1 MRNAQGWHRIATV
14 MILSLAAASASAWA
28 DESGDLGN
36 RFGLRVT
43 GGATGFP
50 LTTASAKIEAAV
62 GLYDFALAA
71 WLELPYL
78 PYLNL
83 GATAGGA
90 VTLSLDWLSVSARL
104 SRELALRQHAISF
117 AGRAAP
123 PAWLLYSGSPNL
135 LGGVTATAT
144 VTEGPQWISDGNG
157 LTLSPYVTAVIPLGD
172 VLLSST
178 VGFDAQIGSGDGLPS
193 VPGLRVLSTVDAGS
207 VIVTGTVEL
216 AAGCDALAA
225 VSASLSLPQ
234 AGLTLTGSYL
244 PPSSTSAEASYRL
257 SATYVFGN
265 QGLLPFVSG
274 NTGLECTG
282 DTCFVP

>member
-1 MRNAQGWHRIATV
+1 MRTSQGWRGIATV
-14 MILSLAAASASAWA
+14 MILSLVAASAMLWA
-28 DESGDLGN
+28 DESGDLAD
-36 RFGLRVT
+36 RFGLRIT

-62 GLYDFALAA
+62 GLSDVSLAA

-78 PYLNL
+78 PYLDL

-144 VTEGPQWISDGNG
+144 VTDGPQWSFEGDG
-157 LTLSPYVTAVIPLGD
+157 LTISLYVTAVIPLGD
-172 VLLSST
+172 VLFRPPSDST
-178 VGFDAQIGSGDGLPS
+178 RRSDQ
-193 VPGLRVLSTVDAGS
+193 
-207 VIVTGTVEL
+207 GTV
-216 AAGCDALAA
+216 
-225 VSASLSLPQ
+225 SQ
-234 AGLTLTGSYL
+234 AC
-244 PPSSTSAEASYRL
+244 PACA
-257 SATYVFGN
+257 
-265 QGLLPFVSG
+265 
-274 NTGLECTG
+274 
-282 DTCFVP
+282 